1 MENILPHHHD
11 HVFAAIEK
19 YLETYRKLHDKENKS
34 RYLFMI
40 REKPLQKENYL
51 RLIIRRFSKTFKI
64 EIKNATTTLK
74 EIHETLSNDEEV

>member
-1 MENILPHHHD
+1 
-11 HVFAAIEK
+11 
-19 YLETYRKLHDKENKS
+19 
-34 RYLFMI
+34 MI